1 MVARGLHHRL
11 EGRGEHLLDEVI
23 LTPKSWLV
31 RGQMK
36 IWPMRRLLCTRYT
49 NTLLFEKIQ
58 AIKRRF
64 FFWRFFQKV
73 CHADLN
79 SSEQQGILPDQFDHV
94 RSIAIGYPNSRCG
107 LISDFR
113 PLFCQPSPKE
123 SFFIR
128 YSI

>member
-58 AIKRRF
+58 AKTAIFLLAFFSKSLSRRS
-64 FFWRFFQKV
+64 Q
-73 CHADLN
+73 L
-79 SSEQQGILPDQFDHV
+79 
-94 RSIAIGYPNSRCG
+94 
-107 LISDFR
+107 
-113 PLFCQPSPKE
+113 
-123 SFFIR
+123 
-128 YSI
+128 